1 MKTYSK
7 RVLGLIHTLSA
18 KFAQDDVRIVRDL
31 EIPSDDPKY
40 IEKLIDE
47 RG

>member
-1 MKTYSK
+1 MFLN

-40 IEKLIDE
+40 IEKLIDQ